1 MATRYLQQV
10 YSALLSNPLD
20 LAVLKKSLE
29 ELLEYLAGVGRSYAN
44 CWAVDLFSAN
54 SEEWERDLTDQALPD
69 DFHDVLA
76 MMGEALHD
84 TVADPMSLPTSTAL
98 LNSFS
103 NVYGGLVPRN
113 PNFVV
118 AGARLTRNRSN
129 EATWQRL
136 IKKRRRRRP
145 CGGLLG
151 GEIADPDT
159 GCPVVALP
167 ATRLRPVRA
176 RSMSSALT
184 PSPCGVA
191 IMRFWGGP
199 LLLCAADRLL

>member
-84 TVADPMSLPTSTAL
+84 TVAAPDVAANFDCLAEQL
-98 LNSFS
+98 LER
-103 NVYGGLVPRN
+103 VR
-113 PNFVV
+113 
-118 AGARLTRNRSN
+118 RL
-129 EATWQRL
+129 
-136 IKKRRRRRP
+136 
-145 CGGLLG
+145 G
-151 GEIADPDT
+151 
-159 GCPVVALP
+159 P
-167 ATRLRPVRA
+167 A
-176 RSMSSALT
+176 
-184 PSPCGVA
+184 
-191 IMRFWGGP
+191 
-199 LLLCAADRLL
+199 